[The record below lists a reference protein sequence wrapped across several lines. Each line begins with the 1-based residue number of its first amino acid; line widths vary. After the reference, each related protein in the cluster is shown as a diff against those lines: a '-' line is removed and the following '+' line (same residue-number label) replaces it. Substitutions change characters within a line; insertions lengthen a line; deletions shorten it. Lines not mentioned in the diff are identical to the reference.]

1 MICKLHKIK
10 IILKLSIIENYIL
23 KLIQGTIFR
32 YFRYIA
38 NYPNDIVY
46 VILIIKIYLSIRI
59 IFKKYINYIFCYN
72 SLTNYYIDVYDA
84 LVTREI

>member
-1 MICKLHKIK
+1 MTLHKIR

-23 KLIQGTIFR
+23 KLIRDII
-32 YFRYIA
+32 YFRYVA
-38 NYPNDIVY
+38 NYPNNVVY

>member
-1 MICKLHKIK
+1 MTLHKIR

-23 KLIQGTIFR
+23 KLIRDTIHFR
-32 YFRYIA
+32 YVA
-38 NYPNDIVY
+38 NYPNNVVY